1 MCQGYIEGV
10 LDALKAEAVIAKRPS
25 KFCLPDAASLTVVDG
40 VVTDFIGNHPESR
53 EKDASSVVWTAMLHA
68 FPCPPGDNTH

>member
-25 KFCLPDAASLTVVDG
+25 MFCLPDAETLVEVDG
-40 VVTDFIGNHPESR
+40 VVTNFLAAHPEAR
-53 EKDASSVVWTAMLHA
+53 QKEASSIIWTSMMRM
-68 FPCPPGDNTH
+68 FPCPPGDNSN